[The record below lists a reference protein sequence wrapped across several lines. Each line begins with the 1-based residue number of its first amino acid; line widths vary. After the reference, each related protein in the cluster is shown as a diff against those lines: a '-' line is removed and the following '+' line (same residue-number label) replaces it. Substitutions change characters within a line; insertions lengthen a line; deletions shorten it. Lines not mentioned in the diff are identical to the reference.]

1 MKQPKNPLKS
11 ARPNVASPSKPLEPS
26 NAFQTVKTLEA
37 VKPSETTQTFASTLP
52 QPFEPARSTASTLP
66 QSPSKRRVSLR
77 RLGVWAFRFA
87 FLTATLGAFVGGS
100 LEIARAAAQT
110 SPLVFVVAFASGAVP
125 FPNAATTAASGSVGV
140 FLVGASIFSA
150 VVFAL
155 TLFKRRFY
163 CRFVCP
169 LGTAVDAAA
178 LLRRRLF
185 PRRFR
190 FLRTGFVVRSPGFA
204 LFFGTLTLGSLAL
217 AVLFGVSFAGRSALE
232 LDPTALLSRWTL
244 DFPTFGVLG
253 GVFLTAFVASPL
265 FWRFHVCPCGALQD
279 VCFFGLRTIFRRRNA
294 AEAVKSAK
302 TNKAD
307 KTDASFP
314 PPTQA
319 TAPVDGKPTDAIERT
334 GLSRQIAPTFPAQ
347 KPTPAPVDAE
357 TTDATEKTAPAS
369 PLEAPTRRRFLRTL
383 AVFGLAAA
391 TLGAVRRWSARVLA
405 ATPFRAPGALPEDAF
420 LTRCAR
426 CGRCVDVCPT
436 QVLRFD
442 APSDAVKTAKIDA
455 TKTAESSENADVAN
469 DEPTADASAE
479 TAVKI
484 DATVKTS
491 PLSRPAPRLVFDDG
505 AFCEKDCVACG
516 AACPT
521 GAISPLTLDAKNRFK
536 IATVEFKIE
545 RCLIY
550 YQQECAICRREC
562 PFEAIDFV
570 WNEEEYASLPV
581 VDAEKCVG
589 CGRCVAFCPGEP
601 IFQEFTDPVKFDADA
616 PRPKALVLRKVF

>member
-1 MKQPKNPLKS
+1 MKRSEKPLKS
-11 ARPNVASPSKPLEPS
+11 AQTVAAPPSKPLEPS
-26 NAFQTVKTLEA
+26 N
-37 VKPSETTQTFASTLP
+37 STPLSLAPPLP
-52 QPFEPARSTASTLP
+52 QPLESANSPTNSTASTP
-66 QSPSKRRVSLR
+66 PRSPSGRRVALR
-77 RLGVWAFRFA
+77 RLGVWAFRLA
-87 FLTATLGAFVGGS
+87 FLTATLGVFVGGS
-100 LEIARAAAQT
+100 VELARAAAQT
-110 SPLVFVVAFASGAVP
+110 SPLVFLVALASGAVP
-125 FPNAATTAASGSVGV
+125 FANAAATAASGSVGV

-178 LLRRRLF
+178 VLRRRLF

-190 FLRTGFVVRSPGFA
+190 FLRTGFVVRSPLFA

-265 FWRFHVCPCGALQD
+265 FWRFHICPCGALQD

-294 AEAVKSAK
+294 ADAVKFVK
-302 TNKAD
+302 TGKA
-307 KTDASFP
+307 DASFP
-314 PPTQA
+314 PPTQE
-319 TAPVDGKPTDAIERT
+319 TAFVDGD
-334 GLSRQIAPTFPAQ
+334 
-347 KPTPAPVDAE
+347 
-357 TTDATEKTAPAS
+357 TTDKTVKSAS
-369 PLEAPTRRRFLRTL
+369 TKPPTRRRFLRTL
-383 AVFGLAAA
+383 AVFGCAAA
-391 TLGAVRRWSARVLA
+391 TLAVVRRWSVRIFA
-405 ATPFRAPGALPEDAF
+405 APPFRPPGALAEEAF
-420 LTRCAR
+420 LSRCAR
-426 CGRCVDVCPT
+426 CGRCVAACPT
-436 QVLRFD
+436 RVLRFD
-442 APSDAVKTAKIDA
+442 APSDAVKTDKIDA
-455 TKTAESSENADVAN
+455 TATVEPLETAEVDAEVATATV
-469 DEPTADASAE
+469 EPPE
-479 TAVKI
+479 TAVKV

-491 PLSRPAPRLVFDDG
+491 PLSRPAPGLVFADG

-516 AACPT
+516 TACPT
-521 GAISPLTLDAKNRFK
+521 GAISPLTLDAKKRFK
-536 IATVEFKIE
+536 IATVDFIID

-601 IFQEFTDPVKFDADA
+601 IFVESADEEIDVDA
-616 PRPKALVLRKVF
+616 PRPKALVLRRLS

>member
-1 MKQPKNPLKS
+1 MKQPENPLKS
-11 ARPNVASPSKPLEPS
+11 ARPNAAPLSKPLEPS
-26 NAFQTVKTLEA
+26 NTFQTAKTLE
-37 VKPSETTQTFASTLP
+37 PFQFSETTQTPASPLP
-52 QPFEPARSTASTLP
+52 QE
-66 QSPSKRRVSLR
+66 PSKRRVSPR

-110 SPLVFVVAFASGAVP
+110 SPLVFVVALASGAAP
-125 FPNAATTAASGSVGV
+125 FPNATTAAASGSVGV

-253 GVFLTAFVASPL
+253 GVFLTAFVAAPF

-279 VCFFGLRTIFRRRNA
+279 VCFFGRRAIFRRRNA
-294 AEAVKSAK
+294 VKTVNS
-302 TNKAD
+302 D
-307 KTDASFP
+307 KTSPSDTSFSP
-314 PPTQA
+314 STPA
-319 TAPVDGKPTDAIERT
+319 T
-334 GLSRQIAPTFPAQ
+334 
-347 KPTPAPVDAE
+347 APVDAE
-357 TTDATEKTAPAS
+357 TTDATVKTTKTLPAS
-369 PLEAPTRRRFLRTL
+369 PVEPPTRRRFLRTL

-405 ATPFRAPGALPEDAF
+405 ATPFRPPGALPEDAF
-420 LTRCAR
+420 STHCAR
-426 CGRCVDVCPT
+426 CGRCVAACPT
-436 QVLRFD
+436 RLLRFD
-442 APSDAVKTAKIDA
+442 APPADVKTVKTDA
-455 TKTAESSENADVAN
+455 TDSDEPFENADGANATAESSE
-469 DEPTADASAE
+469 TADGAAN
-479 TAVKI
+479 AVKVS
-484 DATVKTS
+484 ATVKTS

-505 AFCEKDCVACG
+505 AFCEKECVACG
-516 AACPT
+516 AVCPT
-521 GAISPLTLDAKNRFK
+521 GAISPLTLDAKRRFK
-536 IATVEFKIE
+536 IATVDFKIE

-601 IFQEFTDPVKFDADA
+601 IFTEFPDEAIDADA
-616 PRPKALVLRKVF
+616 PRPKALVLRKAL

>member
-1 MKQPKNPLKS
+1 MKQPENPLKS
-11 ARPNVASPSKPLEPS
+11 ARPNAASPSKPIEPTKPLEPA
-26 NAFQTVKTLEA
+26 NAFQTATTFEA
-37 VKPSETTQTFASTLP
+37 VKLSESTQTPASTLP

-110 SPLVFVVAFASGAVP
+110 SPLVFVVALASGAVP

-253 GVFLTAFVASPL
+253 GVFLTAFVAAPL

-279 VCFFGLRTIFRRRNA
+279 VCFFGRRTIFRRRNA
-294 AEAVKSAK
+294 APTVNSGK
-302 TNKAD
+302 TGPN
-307 KTDASFP
+307 DASFS
-314 PPTQA
+314 PPT
-319 TAPVDGKPTDAIERT
+319 
-334 GLSRQIAPTFPAQ
+334 PAA
-347 KPTPAPVDAE
+347 APVDAE
-357 TTDATEKTAPAS
+357 TTDATVKTAKTSPAS
-369 PLEAPTRRRFLRTL
+369 PVESPTRRRFLRTL
-383 AVFGLAAA
+383 VVFGLAAA

-405 ATPFRAPGALPEDAF
+405 ATPFRPPGALPEDAF
-420 LTRCAR
+420 STRCAR
-426 CGRCVDVCPT
+426 CGRCVAACPT
-436 QVLRFD
+436 RLLRFD
-442 APSDAVKTAKIDA
+442 APPAGVKTVKADA
-455 TKTAESSENADVAN
+455 TDSDEPFENADVDVAASDQSAESSE
-469 DEPTADASAE
+469 
-479 TAVKI
+479 TAVKVG
-484 DATVKTS
+484 ATVKTS
-491 PLSRPAPRLVFDDG
+491 SLSRPAPRLVFDDG
-505 AFCEKDCVACG
+505 AFCEKECVACG
-516 AACPT
+516 AVCPT
-521 GAISPLTLDAKNRFK
+521 GAISPLTPDAKKRFK
-536 IATVEFKIE
+536 IATVDFKIE

-601 IFQEFTDPVKFDADA
+601 IFQEFTDPAKFDANA
-616 PRPKALVLRKVF
+616 PRPKALVLRKAP

>member
-1 MKQPKNPLKS
+1 MKQPENPLKS
-11 ARPNVASPSKPLEPS
+11 ARSNAAPPSKPLEPLNS
-26 NAFQTVKTLEA
+26 LQPIKTLEA
-37 VKPSETTQTFASTLP
+37 VKPSESTQTLASTLP
-52 QPFEPARSTASTLP
+52 QPFEPAKSTASTLP
-66 QSPSKRRVSLR
+66 QPPSKRRVSPR

-87 FLTATLGAFVGGS
+87 FFAATLGAFVGGS
-100 LEIARAAAQT
+100 VELARAAAQT
-110 SPLVFVVAFASGAVP
+110 SPLVFLVALASGAVP
-125 FPNAATTAASGSVGV
+125 FPNATTAASGSVGV

-178 LLRRRLF
+178 VLRRRLF

-190 FLRTGFVVRSPGFA
+190 FLRIGLVVRSPGFA

-253 GVFLTAFVASPL
+253 GGFLAAFVASPL
-265 FWRFHVCPCGALQD
+265 FWRFHICPCGALQD
-279 VCFFGLRTIFRRRNA
+279 VCFFGSRTIFRRRNVA
-294 AEAVKSAK
+294 DSVKSGK
-302 TNKAD
+302 SD
-307 KTDASFP
+307 KTDALFSV
-314 PPTQA
+314 PTLE
-319 TAPVDGKPTDAIERT
+319 TASVDGKPIDTNAKI
-334 GLSRQIAPTFPAQ
+334 G
-347 KPTPAPVDAE
+347 
-357 TTDATEKTAPAS
+357 KTALDS
-369 PLEAPTRRRFLRTL
+369 PLEPPTRRRFLRTL
-383 AVFGLAAA
+383 AVFGFAAA
-391 TLGAVRRWSARVLA
+391 TLGAVRRWTARVFA

-420 LTRCAR
+420 STRCAR
-426 CGRCVDVCPT
+426 CGRCVAACPT
-436 QVLRFD
+436 RLLRFD
-442 APSDAVKTAKIDA
+442 APSDVVKTVKTVKTGA
-455 TKTAESSENADVAN
+455 TATVEPPENADGV
-469 DEPTADASAE
+469 
-479 TAVKI
+479 

-491 PLSRPAPRLVFDDG
+491 SLSRPAPRLVFDGG

-516 AACPT
+516 TACPT
-521 GAISPLTLDAKNRFK
+521 GAISPLTLDAKKRFK
-536 IATVEFKIE
+536 IATVDFKIE

-562 PFEAIDFV
+562 QFEAIDFV

-601 IFQEFTDPVKFDADA
+601 IFVESADEEIDDDA
-616 PRPKALVLRKVF
+616 PRPKALVLRPLP

>member
-1 MKQPKNPLKS
+1 MKRSKKPLKS
-11 ARPNVASPSKPLEPS
+11 AQTVAASPSKPLKPS
-26 NAFQTVKTLEA
+26 NAFQTAKLLESTNS
-37 VKPSETTQTFASTLP
+37 SESTQTSASTTP
-52 QPFEPARSTASTLP
+52 R
-66 QSPSKRRVSLR
+66 SPSKRRVSLR

-87 FLTATLGAFVGGS
+87 FLTATLGAFAVGS
-100 LEIARAAAQT
+100 VEIARAAAQT
-110 SPLVFVVAFASGAVP
+110 SPLVFLVALASGAVP
-125 FPNAATTAASGSVGV
+125 FPNAATSTAASGSVGV

-169 LGTAVDAAA
+169 LGTTVDAAA

-244 DFPTFGVLG
+244 DFPAFGVLG
-253 GVFLTAFVASPL
+253 GVFLTAFVAAPL

-279 VCFFGLRTIFRRRNA
+279 ACFFGRRTIFRRRNA
-294 AEAVKSAK
+294 VKTVNSNK
-302 TNKAD
+302 TGPN
-307 KTDASFP
+307 DASFSS
-314 PPTQA
+314 A
-319 TAPVDGKPTDAIERT
+319 T
-334 GLSRQIAPTFPAQ
+334 PA
-347 KPTPAPVDAE
+347 TAPVDAE
-357 TTDATEKTAPAS
+357 TTDATVKTVKTLSAS
-369 PLEAPTRRRFLRTL
+369 PVEPPTRRRFLRTL

-405 ATPFRAPGALPEDAF
+405 ATPFRPPGALPEEAF
-420 LTRCAR
+420 LSRCAR
-426 CGRCVDVCPT
+426 CGRCVAACPT
-436 QVLRFD
+436 RLLRFD
-442 APSDAVKTAKIDA
+442 APPAV
-455 TKTAESSENADVAN
+455 
-469 DEPTADASAE
+469 
-479 TAVKI
+479 VK
-484 DATVKTS
+484 TVKTDATDS
-491 PLSRPAPRLVFDDG
+491 GEPLENAAVDANAAPAVKVDATAKTSSLSRPAPRLVFADG
-505 AFCEKDCVACG
+505 AFCEKECVACG
-516 AACPT
+516 AVCPT
-521 GAISPLTLDAKNRFK
+521 GAISPLTFDAKKRFK
-536 IATVEFKIE
+536 IATVDFKIE
-545 RCLIY
+545 HCLIY

-601 IFQEFTDPVKFDADA
+601 IFTEFPDEEIDVDA
-616 PRPKALVLRKVF
+616 PRPKALVLRKTS

>member
-1 MKQPKNPLKS
+1 MKQPENPLKS
-11 ARPNVASPSKPLEPS
+11 ARPNAAPPSKPFEPA
-26 NAFQTVKTLEA
+26 NAFQTAKTPEA
-37 VKPSETTQTFASTLP
+37 VKPSEPTQTFASTLP
-52 QPFEPARSTASTLP
+52 QPFEPAKSTASTLP
-66 QSPSKRRVSLR
+66 QAPSKRRVSLR

-110 SPLVFVVAFASGAVP
+110 SPLVFLVALASGAVP
-125 FPNAATTAASGSVGV
+125 FPNAATTATSGLIGG

-155 TLFKRRFY
+155 TFFKRRFY

-178 LLRRRLF
+178 VLRRRLF

-217 AVLFGVSFAGRSALE
+217 SLLFGVSFAGRSALE

-244 DFPTFGVLG
+244 DFPTLGVLG
-253 GVFLTAFVASPL
+253 GVFLTAFVAAPL

-279 VCFFGLRTIFRRRNA
+279 ICFFGRRAIFRRRNA
-294 AEAVKSAK
+294 VKTVK
-302 TNKAD
+302 PN
-307 KTDASFP
+307 KTDASVP
-314 PPTQA
+314 
-319 TAPVDGKPTDAIERT
+319 
-334 GLSRQIAPTFPAQ
+334 L
-347 KPTPAPVDAE
+347 PTPATAPVDAE
-357 TTDATEKTAPAS
+357 TTSATVKTAKTSSAS
-369 PLEAPTRRRFLRTL
+369 PVEPPTRRRFLRTL

-420 LTRCAR
+420 LSRCAR
-426 CGRCVDVCPT
+426 CGRCVAACPT
-436 QVLRFD
+436 RLLRFD
-442 APSDAVKTAKIDA
+442 SPPADVKTVKTDA
-455 TKTAESSENADVAN
+455 TDSDEPFENADVGADVANATAESSE
-469 DEPTADASAE
+469 TADGAAN
-479 TAVKI
+479 AVKVS
-484 DATVKTS
+484 ATAKTS
-491 PLSRPAPRLVFDDG
+491 PLSRSAPRLVFDDG

-516 AACPT
+516 AVCPT
-521 GAISPLTLDAKNRFK
+521 GAISPLTLDAKKRFK
-536 IATVEFKIE
+536 IAIVDFKIE

-601 IFQEFTDPVKFDADA
+601 IFQEFTDPAKFDANA
-616 PRPKALVLRKVF
+616 PRPKALVLRPPR

>member
-1 MKQPKNPLKS
+1 MKQPENPLKS
-11 ARPNVASPSKPLEPS
+11 AQTAAASPLKPLEPLNS
-26 NAFQTVKTLEA
+26 LQPIKTLEA
-37 VKPSETTQTFASTLP
+37 VKTSESTQTL
-52 QPFEPARSTASTLP
+52 ASTLP
-66 QSPSKRRVSLR
+66 QSSSKRRVSLR

-110 SPLVFVVAFASGAVP
+110 SPLVFVVALASGAVP
-125 FPNAATTAASGSVGV
+125 FPNAATTTATASGSVGV

-178 LLRRRLF
+178 VLRRRLF

-217 AVLFGVSFAGRSALE
+217 SLLFGVSFAGRSALE

-253 GVFLTAFVASPL
+253 GVFLTAFVAAPL

-279 VCFFGLRTIFRRRNA
+279 VCFFGRRAIFRRRNA
-294 AEAVKSAK
+294 VKPNK
-302 TNKAD
+302 TG
-307 KTDASFP
+307 KTDASFSP
-314 PPTQA
+314 STPA
-319 TAPVDGKPTDAIERT
+319 T
-334 GLSRQIAPTFPAQ
+334 
-347 KPTPAPVDAE
+347 APVDAE
-357 TTDATEKTAPAS
+357 TTDATVKTAKTLPAS
-369 PLEAPTRRRFLRTL
+369 PVEPPTRRRFLRTL

-405 ATPFRAPGALPEDAF
+405 ATPFRPPGALPEDAF
-420 LTRCAR
+420 STRCAR
-426 CGRCVDVCPT
+426 CGRCVAACPT
-436 QVLRFD
+436 RLLRFD
-442 APSDAVKTAKIDA
+442 SPPADVTTVKADA
-455 TKTAESSENADVAN
+455 TDSDEPFENADVDVAASDQSAESSE
-469 DEPTADASAE
+469 
-479 TAVKI
+479 TAVKV
-484 DATVKTS
+484 DATAKTS
-491 PLSRPAPRLVFDDG
+491 LLSRPAPRLVFDDG
-505 AFCEKDCVACG
+505 AFCEKECVACG
-516 AACPT
+516 AVCPT
-521 GAISPLTLDAKNRFK
+521 GAISPLTPDAKKRFK
-536 IATVEFKIE
+536 IATVDFKIE

-601 IFQEFTDPVKFDADA
+601 IFQEFTDPAKFDANA
-616 PRPKALVLRKVF
+616 PRPKALVLRRLS

>member
-1 MKQPKNPLKS
+1 MKRSEKSLKS
-11 ARPNVASPSKPLEPS
+11 ARPNAAPPKPLEPLNS
-26 NAFQTVKTLEA
+26 LQPAKTLEA
-37 VKPSETTQTFASTLP
+37 VKPSETTQTPASTLP
-52 QPFEPARSTASTLP
+52 QPFEPAKSTASTLP

-110 SPLVFVVAFASGAVP
+110 SPLVFLVAFASGAAP
-125 FPNAATTAASGSVGV
+125 FPNATTAASGSVGV

-150 VVFAL
+150 AVFAL

-217 AVLFGVSFAGRSALE
+217 SLFFGVSFAGRSALE
-232 LDPTALLSRWTL
+232 FDPTALLSRWTL
-244 DFPTFGVLG
+244 DFPAFGVLG
-253 GVFLTAFVASPL
+253 GVFLTTFVASPF

-279 VCFFGLRTIFRRRNA
+279 VCFFDRRAIFRRRNA
-294 AEAVKSAK
+294 VKTAK
-302 TNKAD
+302 LNNTD

-314 PPTQA
+314 SPTQA
-319 TAPVDGKPTDAIERT
+319 TAPVDAKTTDAIEKT
-334 GLSRQIAPTFPAQ
+334 GLPRQIAPTFPAQ

-357 TTDATEKTAPAS
+357 PTDATEKTAPAS
-369 PLEAPTRRRFLRTL
+369 PPEAPTRRRFLRTL
-383 AVFGLAAA
+383 VVFGLAAA

-405 ATPFRAPGALPEDAF
+405 ATPFRPPGALPEDAF
-420 LTRCAR
+420 STRCAR
-426 CGRCVDVCPT
+426 CGRCVAACPT

-455 TKTAESSENADVAN
+455 TETAESSENADVAN
-469 DEPTADASAE
+469 ATAANDEATVE
-479 TAVKI
+479 TAVKV

-491 PLSRPAPRLVFDDG
+491 PLSRPTPRLVFDDG

-521 GAISPLTLDAKNRFK
+521 GAISPLTLDAKKRFK

-581 VDAEKCVG
+581 VDGEKCVG

-601 IFQEFTDPVKFDADA
+601 IFQEFTDPDKFDADA
-616 PRPKALVLRKVF
+616 PRPKALVLRPTN

>member
-1 MKQPKNPLKS
+1 MKRSEKPLKS
-11 ARPNVASPSKPLEPS
+11 AQTVAASPSKPLEPS
-26 NAFQTVKTLEA
+26 NSFPTIKTLEA
-37 VKPSETTQTFASTLP
+37 VNPSESTQTPASTL
-52 QPFEPARSTASTLP
+52 F

-87 FLTATLGAFVGGS
+87 FLAATLGAFVGGS
-100 LEIARAAAQT
+100 VELARAAAQT
-110 SPLVFVVAFASGAVP
+110 SPLVFLVALASGAVP
-125 FPNAATTAASGSVGV
+125 FSNAATTEASGSVGV

-150 VVFAL
+150 TVFAL

-217 AVLFGVSFAGRSALE
+217 SLLFGVSFAGRSALE

-244 DFPTFGVLG
+244 DFPAFGVLG
-253 GVFLTAFVASPL
+253 VAFLAAFVAAPL

-279 VCFFGLRTIFRRRNA
+279 ACFFGRRAIFRRRNA
-294 AEAVKSAK
+294 AK
-302 TNKAD
+302 TVNSDKTG

-314 PPTQA
+314 SPTPE
-319 TAPVDGKPTDAIERT
+319 TAPVDGKSTDTNVKTDKI
-334 GLSRQIAPTFPAQ
+334 L
-347 KPTPAPVDAE
+347 PV
-357 TTDATEKTAPAS
+357 S
-369 PLEAPTRRRFLRTL
+369 PSESPNRRRFLRTL
-383 AVFGLAAA
+383 AAVGFAAA

-420 LTRCAR
+420 STRCAR
-426 CGRCVDVCPT
+426 CGRCVAACPT

-442 APSDAVKTAKIDA
+442 APPDAVKTVKSDA
-455 TKTAESSENADVAN
+455 TATVESSENADVAN
-469 DEPTADASAE
+469 ATAANDEPTAAASAE
-479 TAVKI
+479 TAVKV

-491 PLSRPAPRLVFDDG
+491 PFSRPAPRLVFDDG

-521 GAISPLTLDAKNRFK
+521 GAISPLTLDAKKRFK

-601 IFQEFTDPVKFDADA
+601 IFVEFADAEIDADA
-616 PRPKALVLRKVF
+616 PRPKALVLRKFS

>member
-11 ARPNVASPSKPLEPS
+11 ARPNAASPSKPLEPS
-26 NAFQTVKTLEA
+26 NAFQTAKTPEA
-37 VKPSETTQTFASTLP
+37 VKPSETTQTP
-52 QPFEPARSTASTLP
+52 ASTLP
-66 QSPSKRRVSLR
+66 QSSSKRRVSLR

-87 FLTATLGAFVGGS
+87 FLAATLGAFVGGS
-100 LEIARAAAQT
+100 VELARAAAQT
-110 SPLVFVVAFASGAVP
+110 SPLVFLVALASGAVP
-125 FPNAATTAASGSVGV
+125 FSNEATSGSVGV

-155 TLFKRRFY
+155 TFFKRRFY

-178 LLRRRLF
+178 VVRRRLF

-190 FLRTGFVVRSPGFA
+190 FLRTGFVVRSPDFA

-217 AVLFGVSFAGRSALE
+217 SLLFGVSFAGRSALE

-244 DFPTFGVLG
+244 DFPAFGVLG
-253 GVFLTAFVASPL
+253 GVFLTAFVASPH
-265 FWRFHVCPCGALQD
+265 FWRFNVCPSGALPY
-279 VCFFGLRTIFRRRNA
+279 VCFFGRRAIFRRRNA
-294 AEAVKSAK
+294 ANTVK
-302 TNKAD
+302 TG

-314 PPTQA
+314 PPT
-319 TAPVDGKPTDAIERT
+319 
-334 GLSRQIAPTFPAQ
+334 PA
-347 KPTPAPVDAE
+347 PAPVDAE
-357 TTDATEKTAPAS
+357 TTDATVKTAKTLPAS
-369 PLEAPTRRRFLRTL
+369 PVEPPTRRRFLRTL
-383 AVFGLAAA
+383 AVFGFAAA

-405 ATPFRAPGALPEDAF
+405 APPFRAPGALPEDAF

-426 CGRCVDVCPT
+426 CGRCVAVCPT

-442 APSDAVKTAKIDA
+442 APLADVKTVKTDA
-455 TKTAESSENADVAN
+455 TVPSEPSENADVAN
-469 DEPTADASAE
+469 ASDANDEPTAE
-479 TAVKI
+479 TAVKV

-491 PLSRPAPRLVFDDG
+491 PLFRPAPRLVFDDG

-516 AACPT
+516 TACPT
-521 GAISPLTLDAKNRFK
+521 GAISSLTLDAKKRFK
-536 IATVEFKIE
+536 IATVDFKIE

-601 IFQEFTDPVKFDADA
+601 IFQEFTDPAKFDADA
-616 PRPKALVLRKVF
+616 PRPKALVLRKTS

>member
-1 MKQPKNPLKS
+1 MKQPKNPSKS
-11 ARPNVASPSKPLEPS
+11 ARPNAASPSKPLEPLNS
-26 NAFQTVKTLEA
+26 FQTDQVSEA
-37 VKPSETTQTFASTLP
+37 VKPSESTQTLASTLP
-52 QPFEPARSTASTLP
+52 QP
-66 QSPSKRRVSLR
+66 PSKRRVSLR
-77 RLGVWAFRFA
+77 RLGVWAFRLA
-87 FLTATLGAFVGGS
+87 FLAATLGAFVGGS
-100 LEIARAAAQT
+100 VELARAAAQT
-110 SPLVFVVAFASGAVP
+110 SPLVFLVALASDAAPFANGSTA
-125 FPNAATTAASGSVGV
+125 AASGFTGG

-178 LLRRRLF
+178 HLRRRLF

-265 FWRFHVCPCGALQD
+265 FWRFHLCPCGALQD
-279 VCFFGLRTIFRRRNA
+279 VCFFGLRPFFRRRTVAPRPGDNPGDNPGNTPGNTPGTNSESADPIAAVSNA
-294 AEAVKSAK
+294 DAPKNALNAVK
-302 TNKAD
+302 
-307 KTDASFP
+307 
-314 PPTQA
+314 
-319 TAPVDGKPTDAIERT
+319 T
-334 GLSRQIAPTFPAQ
+334 G
-347 KPTPAPVDAE
+347 
-357 TTDATEKTAPAS
+357 KTASLEPPA
-369 PLEAPTRRRFLRTL
+369 RRRFLRTL
-383 AVFGLAAA
+383 ALFGLAVA
-391 TLGAVRRWSARVLA
+391 TLTAVRRWSARILA
-405 ATPFRAPGALPEDAF
+405 ATPFRPPGALPEEAF
-420 LTRCAR
+420 FSRCAR
-426 CGRCVDVCPT
+426 CGRCVAACPT
-436 QVLRFD
+436 QLLRFD
-442 APSDAVKTAKIDA
+442 APSTAVKTDA
-455 TKTAESSENADVAN
+455 PAIVEPSENVEDAN
-469 DEPTADASAE
+469 ASDENDE
-479 TAVKI
+479 TAVKV
-484 DATVKTS
+484 DATAKTS
-491 PLSRPAPRLVFDDG
+491 PLSRPAPRLIFDGG

-516 AACPT
+516 TACPT
-521 GAISPLTLDAKNRFK
+521 GAISPLTLDAKKRFK
-536 IATVEFKIE
+536 IATVDFIID

-601 IFQEFTDPVKFDADA
+601 IFVESVDEEIADDA
-616 PRPKALVLRKVF
+616 PRPKALVLRSLDRPTDALSRRF

>member
-1 MKQPKNPLKS
+1 MKRSSKPLKS
-11 ARPNVASPSKPLEPS
+11 TQTAVVPPSKPLEPANS
-26 NAFQTVKTLEA
+26 P
-37 VKPSETTQTFASTLP
+37 PSPPASTLP
-52 QPFEPARSTASTLP
+52 QPLEPESTAPTAP
-66 QSPSKRRVSLR
+66 RSPSKRRVSPR

-87 FLTATLGAFVGGS
+87 FLTATLGAFAVGS
-100 LEIARAAAQT
+100 AEIARAAAQT
-110 SPLVFVVAFASGAVP
+110 SPLVFLVALASGAAP
-125 FPNAATTAASGSVGV
+125 FSSATSEAASGSVGV
-140 FLVGASIFSA
+140 FLVGASILSA

-178 LLRRRLF
+178 VLRRRLF

-244 DFPTFGVLG
+244 DFPAFGVLG
-253 GVFLTAFVASPL
+253 GVFLTAFVAAPL
-265 FWRFHVCPCGALQD
+265 FWRFHICPCGALQD
-279 VCFFGLRTIFRRRNA
+279 VCFFGRRAIFRRQN
-294 AEAVKSAK
+294 AVKTVKPNK
-302 TNKAD
+302 TG
-307 KTDASFP
+307 KTDASFSS
-314 PPTQA
+314 A
-319 TAPVDGKPTDAIERT
+319 
-334 GLSRQIAPTFPAQ
+334 
-347 KPTPAPVDAE
+347 TPATEPVDAA
-357 TTDATEKTAPAS
+357 TTDATVKTASLKP
-369 PLEAPTRRRFLRTL
+369 PTRRRFLRTL
-383 AVFGLAAA
+383 AVFGLAVA
-391 TLGAVRRWSARVLA
+391 TLSAVRRWSARVLA
-405 ATPFRAPGALPEDAF
+405 ATPFRAPGALLEDAF
-420 LTRCAR
+420 STRCAR
-426 CGRCVDVCPT
+426 CGRCVAVCPT

-442 APSDAVKTAKIDA
+442 APPADVKTVKTDA
-455 TKTAESSENADVAN
+455 TDSDEPLENAEDGAAVANATAE
-469 DEPTADASAE
+469 TADANTAP
-479 TAVKI
+479 AVKI
-484 DATVKTS
+484 DATVKSS

-505 AFCEKDCVACG
+505 AFCEKECVACG

-521 GAISPLTLDAKNRFK
+521 GAISPLTLDAKKRFK
-536 IATVEFKIE
+536 IATVDFKIE

-601 IFQEFTDPVKFDADA
+601 IFTEFPDKAIDVDA
-616 PRPKALVLRKVF
+616 PRPKALVLRKAP

>member
-1 MKQPKNPLKS
+1 MKRSEKSLKS
-11 ARPNVASPSKPLEPS
+11 ARPNAAPPKPLEPLNS
-26 NAFQTVKTLEA
+26 LQPVKTLEA
-37 VKPSETTQTFASTLP
+37 VKPSETTQTPASTLP
-52 QPFEPARSTASTLP
+52 QPFEPAKSTASTLP

-87 FLTATLGAFVGGS
+87 FLAATLGAFVGGS
-100 LEIARAAAQT
+100 VELARAAAQT
-110 SPLVFVVAFASGAVP
+110 SPLVFLVALASGAVP

-150 VVFAL
+150 AVFAL

-253 GVFLTAFVASPL
+253 GGFLAAFVASPL

-307 KTDASFP
+307 KTGASFP

-319 TAPVDGKPTDAIERT
+319 TAPVDGKPTDATEKT
-334 GLSRQIAPTFPAQ
+334 GLPRQIAPTFPV
-347 KPTPAPVDAE
+347 KRPTPAPAAPP
-357 TTDATEKTAPAS
+357 TTGASGKTVPAS
-369 PLEAPTRRRFLRTL
+369 PL
-383 AVFGLAAA
+383 
-391 TLGAVRRWSARVLA
+391 
-405 ATPFRAPGALPEDAF
+405 
-420 LTRCAR
+420 
-426 CGRCVDVCPT
+426 
-436 QVLRFD
+436 
-442 APSDAVKTAKIDA
+442 
-455 TKTAESSENADVAN
+455 
-469 DEPTADASAE
+469 
-479 TAVKI
+479 
-484 DATVKTS
+484 
-491 PLSRPAPRLVFDDG
+491 
-505 AFCEKDCVACG
+505 
-516 AACPT
+516 
-521 GAISPLTLDAKNRFK
+521 
-536 IATVEFKIE
+536 
-545 RCLIY
+545 
-550 YQQECAICRREC
+550 
-562 PFEAIDFV
+562 
-570 WNEEEYASLPV
+570 
-581 VDAEKCVG
+581 
-589 CGRCVAFCPGEP
+589 
-601 IFQEFTDPVKFDADA
+601 
-616 PRPKALVLRKVF
+616 

>member
-1 MKQPKNPLKS
+1 RMKRSEKPLKS
-11 ARPNVASPSKPLEPS
+11 ARPNAAPPSKPLQSLEPANSPVSSGS
-26 NAFQTVKTLEA
+26 NA
-37 VKPSETTQTFASTLP
+37 P
-52 QPFEPARSTASTLP
+52 QP
-66 QSPSKRRVSLR
+66 PSKRRVSFR

-100 LEIARAAAQT
+100 VELARAAAQT
-110 SPLVFVVAFASGAVP
+110 SPLVFLVALASGAAP
-125 FPNAATTAASGSVGV
+125 FPNAASTASGSVDV

-155 TLFKRRFY
+155 TLWKRRFY

-178 LLRRRLF
+178 GLRRRLF

-217 AVLFGVSFAGRSALE
+217 SLLFGVSFAGRTALE

-244 DFPTFGVLG
+244 DFPTFGLLG
-253 GVFLTAFVASPL
+253 VAFLTAFVAAPL

-279 VCFFGLRTIFRRRNA
+279 VCFFGLRTLFRRRSVA
-294 AEAVKSAK
+294 TRAE
-302 TNKAD
+302 
-307 KTDASFP
+307 P
-314 PPTQA
+314 PSDDS
-319 TAPVDGKPTDAIERT
+319 TAQTGKND
-334 GLSRQIAPTFPAQ
+334 
-347 KPTPAPVDAE
+347 
-357 TTDATEKTAPAS
+357 
-369 PLEAPTRRRFLRTL
+369 APTRRRFLRTL

-405 ATPFRAPGALPEDAF
+405 ATPFRPPGALPEDAF
-420 LTRCAR
+420 LSRCAR
-426 CGRCVDVCPT
+426 CGRCVAACPT
-436 QVLRFD
+436 RLLRFD
-442 APSDAVKTAKIDA
+442 APLAGVKTVKTGA
-455 TKTAESSENADVAN
+455 TDPDEPLENADGG
-469 DEPTADASAE
+469 ADASAQTAE
-479 TAVKI
+479 PSENAVKVSE
-484 DATVKTS
+484 TVKTS
-491 PLSRPAPRLVFDDG
+491 PLFRPAPRLVFDDG

-516 AACPT
+516 TACPT
-521 GAISPLTLDAKNRFK
+521 GAISPLTLDAKKRFK
-536 IATVEFKIE
+536 IATVDFKVE

-581 VDAEKCVG
+581 VDADKCVG

-601 IFQEFTDPVKFDADA
+601 IFTEFPDEQIADDA
-616 PRPKALVLRKVF
+616 PRPKALVLRSLD

>member
-1 MKQPKNPLKS
+1 MKQPENPLKS
-11 ARPNVASPSKPLEPS
+11 ARPNTASPSKPLEPS
-26 NAFQTVKTLEA
+26 NAFQTVKALEA
-37 VKPSETTQTFASTLP
+37 VKTSESTQTFASTLP
-52 QPFEPARSTASTLP
+52 QPFEPTRSTASTLP

-110 SPLVFVVAFASGAVP
+110 SPLVFVVALASGAAP
-125 FPNAATTAASGSVGV
+125 FPNATTAATASGSVGV

-217 AVLFGVSFAGRSALE
+217 SLLFGVSFAGRSALE

-253 GVFLTAFVASPL
+253 GVFLTAFVAAPL

-279 VCFFGLRTIFRRRNA
+279 VCFFGWRTIFRRRNA
-294 AEAVKSAK
+294 VKTVNSGQ
-302 TNKAD
+302 TGPN
-307 KTDASFP
+307 DASFSP
-314 PPTQA
+314 AMPA
-319 TAPVDGKPTDAIERT
+319 T
-334 GLSRQIAPTFPAQ
+334 
-347 KPTPAPVDAE
+347 APVDAE
-357 TTDATEKTAPAS
+357 TIDATVKTAKTSPAS
-369 PLEAPTRRRFLRTL
+369 PVESPTRRRFLRTL
-383 AVFGLAAA
+383 VVFGLAAA

-405 ATPFRAPGALPEDAF
+405 ATPFRPPGALPEDAF
-420 LTRCAR
+420 STRCAR
-426 CGRCVDVCPT
+426 CGRCVAACPT
-436 QVLRFD
+436 RLLRFD
-442 APSDAVKTAKIDA
+442 APPAGVKTVKADA
-455 TKTAESSENADVAN
+455 TDSDEPFENADVDVAASDQSAESSE
-469 DEPTADASAE
+469 
-479 TAVKI
+479 TAVKVG
-484 DATVKTS
+484 ATVKTS
-491 PLSRPAPRLVFDDG
+491 SLSRPAPRLVFDDG
-505 AFCEKDCVACG
+505 AFCEKECVACG
-516 AACPT
+516 AVCPT
-521 GAISPLTLDAKNRFK
+521 GAISPLTPDAKKRFK
-536 IATVEFKIE
+536 IATVDFKIE

-601 IFQEFTDPVKFDADA
+601 IFQEFTDPAKFDANA
-616 PRPKALVLRKVF
+616 PRPKALVLRKAP

>member
-1 MKQPKNPLKS
+1 MKRSEKPLKS
-11 ARPNVASPSKPLEPS
+11 AQIAAASPIKPLEPLNS
-26 NAFQTVKTLEA
+26 FQTDQVSEA
-37 VKPSETTQTFASTLP
+37 VKPSESTQTLASTLP
-52 QPFEPARSTASTLP
+52 QP
-66 QSPSKRRVSLR
+66 PSKRRVSLR
-77 RLGVWAFRFA
+77 RLGVWAFRLA
-87 FLTATLGAFVGGS
+87 FLAATLGAFVGGS
-100 LEIARAAAQT
+100 VELARAAAQT
-110 SPLVFVVAFASGAVP
+110 SPLVFLVALASGAAP
-125 FPNAATTAASGSVGV
+125 FANGSTAAASGFTGG

-178 LLRRRLF
+178 HLRRRLF

-265 FWRFHVCPCGALQD
+265 FWRFHVCPCGALQEF
-279 VCFFGLRTIFRRRNA
+279 CFFGLGRVFRRRND
-294 AEAVKSAK
+294 AK
-302 TNKAD
+302 TA
-307 KTDASFP
+307 KTSLIPQQPENEKISSRA
-314 PPTQA
+314 Q
-319 TAPVDGKPTDAIERT
+319 TAPENAPDVDVKNGKNVSVEP
-334 GLSRQIAPTFPAQ
+334 P
-347 KPTPAPVDAE
+347 
-357 TTDATEKTAPAS
+357 
-369 PLEAPTRRRFLRTL
+369 RRRFLRTL
-383 AVFGLAAA
+383 AVVGLAAA
-391 TLGAVRRWSARVLA
+391 TLTAVRHWSARVLA
-405 ATPFRAPGALPEDAF
+405 ATPFRPPGALPEDAF
-420 LTRCAR
+420 STRCAR
-426 CGRCVDVCPT
+426 CGRCVAACPT

-442 APSDAVKTAKIDA
+442 AFPSNVLSNA
-455 TKTAESSENADVAN
+455 TVSNPSPPTNENNADT
-469 DEPTADASAE
+469 TAS
-479 TAVKI
+479 
-484 DATVKTS
+484 TVKVS
-491 PLSRPAPRLVFDDG
+491 QFFRPAPRLVFDGG

-516 AACPT
+516 TACPT
-521 GAISPLTLDAKNRFK
+521 GAISPLTLDAKKRFK
-536 IATVEFKIE
+536 IATVDFIID

-581 VDAEKCVG
+581 VDADKCVG

-601 IFQEFTDPVKFDADA
+601 IFTEFADEEIADDA
-616 PRPKALVLRKVF
+616 PRPKALVLRSLDRPTDALSRRF

>member
-1 MKQPKNPLKS
+1 MKRSEKPLKS
-11 ARPNVASPSKPLEPS
+11 AQTAASPSKPLEPS
-26 NAFQTVKTLEA
+26 NSP
-37 VKPSETTQTFASTLP
+37 PSPPASTLP
-52 QPFEPARSTASTLP
+52 QA
-66 QSPSKRRVSLR
+66 PSKRRVSLR

-87 FLTATLGAFVGGS
+87 FLTATLGAFSVGS
-100 LEIARAAAQT
+100 VELARAAAQT
-110 SPLVFVVAFASGAVP
+110 SPLVFLVALASGAAP
-125 FPNAATTAASGSVGV
+125 FPNAAATAASGSVGV
-140 FLVGASIFSA
+140 FLIGASIFSA

-178 LLRRRLF
+178 VLRRRLF

-190 FLRTGFVVRSPGFA
+190 FLRTGFVVKAPYFA
-204 LFFGTLTLGSLAL
+204 LFLGTLTLGSLAL
-217 AVLFGVSFAGRSALE
+217 SLLFGVSFAGRSALE

-253 GVFLTAFVASPL
+253 VAFLAAFVAVPL

-279 VCFFGLRTIFRRRNA
+279 ACFFGLRAIFRRRNA
-294 AEAVKSAK
+294 VK
-302 TNKAD
+302 TV
-307 KTDASFP
+307 KTDESSPA
-314 PPTQA
+314 PTPE
-319 TAPVDGKPTDAIERT
+319 TAPNARQIIDATERT
-334 GLSRQIAPTFPAQ
+334 GFSRQIAPTFSAQ
-347 KPTPAPVDAE
+347 KPTSALGDAE
-357 TTDATEKTAPAS
+357 TTDATGKIAPAF

-383 AVFGLAAA
+383 AVFGLAVA

-405 ATPFRAPGALPEDAF
+405 APPFRPPGALPEDAF

-426 CGRCVDVCPT
+426 CGRCVDACPT
-436 QVLRFD
+436 QLLRFD
-442 APSDAVKTAKIDA
+442 APADAAKIAKTDA
-455 TKTAESSENADVAN
+455 TATGVPSENADGAN
-469 DEPTADASAE
+469 ASAE
-479 TAVKI
+479 TAVKV
-484 DATVKTS
+484 DSTVKTS

-505 AFCEKDCVACG
+505 AFCDKDCVACG
-516 AACPT
+516 TACPT
-521 GAISPLTLDAKNRFK
+521 GAISPLTLDAKKRFK

-601 IFQEFTDPVKFDADA
+601 IFQEFTDPAKFDADA
-616 PRPKALVLRKVF
+616 PRPKALVLRPMN

>member
-1 MKQPKNPLKS
+1 MKQPENPLKS
-11 ARPNVASPSKPLEPS
+11 AQTAAAPPSKPLEPS
-26 NAFQTVKTLEA
+26 NSAL
-37 VKPSETTQTFASTLP
+37 
-52 QPFEPARSTASTLP
+52 RSPASTLP
-66 QSPSKRRVSLR
+66 QSSSKRRVSLR

-87 FLTATLGAFVGGS
+87 FLTATHGAFVGGS
-100 LEIARAAAQT
+100 AELARAAAQT
-110 SPLVFVVAFASGAVP
+110 SPLVFLVALLGGAVP
-125 FPNAATTAASGSVGV
+125 FPNETATAASGSVGV

-155 TLFKRRFY
+155 TLWKRRFY

-169 LGTAVDAAA
+169 LGTAVDAAT

-217 AVLFGVSFAGRSALE
+217 SLLFGVSFAGRSALE

-244 DFPTFGVLG
+244 DFPTFGLLG
-253 GVFLTAFVASPL
+253 VAFLTAFVAAPL

-279 VCFFGLRTIFRRRNA
+279 VCFFGLRTLFRRRP
-294 AEAVKSAK
+294 V
-302 TNKAD
+302 
-307 KTDASFP
+307 
-314 PPTQA
+314 
-319 TAPVDGKPTDAIERT
+319 APRLGDNPQT
-334 GLSRQIAPTFPAQ
+334 
-347 KPTPAPVDAE
+347 PVDADLASAAP
-357 TTDATEKTAPAS
+357 TVPTSNFDAPPTVADAASTVKTGKTD
-369 PLEAPTRRRFLRTL
+369 APTRRRFLRTV

-405 ATPFRAPGALPEDAF
+405 ATPFRPPGALPEDAF
-420 LTRCAR
+420 LSRCAR
-426 CGRCVDVCPT
+426 CGRCVAACPT
-436 QVLRFD
+436 RLLRFD
-442 APSDAVKTAKIDA
+442 APLAGVKTVKTGA
-455 TKTAESSENADVAN
+455 TDSDEPLENADGG
-469 DEPTADASAE
+469 ADASAQTAE
-479 TAVKI
+479 PSENAVKVSE
-484 DATVKTS
+484 TVKTS

-516 AACPT
+516 TACPT
-521 GAISPLTLDAKNRFK
+521 GAISPLTLAAKKRFK
-536 IATVEFKIE
+536 IATVDFKVE

-581 VDAEKCVG
+581 VDADKCVG

-601 IFQEFTDPVKFDADA
+601 IFTEFPDEEIDDA
-616 PRPKALVLRKVF
+616 PRPKALVLRPLH